1 MWIEEDTGRVV
12 KTELQVGGT
21 MSMIRVTTQFVFDD
35 ELGISVPA
43 VMEDMYPRTSGGEF
57 RGKATYGKFRRF
69 EVKTEE
75 TIEKP

>member
-1 MWIEEDTGRVV
+1 
-12 KTELQVGGT
+12 
-21 MSMIRVTTQFVFDD
+21 
-35 ELGISVPA
+35 
-43 VMEDMYPRTSGGEF
+43 MEDMYPRTSGGEF